1 MFDVVLLFVMDGRQ
15 GVNTEEQVELL
26 RFARD
31 HHQQHT
37 KHIPVIVLSNKIDD
51 PNATEQRL

>member
-1 MFDVVLLFVMDGRQ
+1 VDRIDVVLLVMDGRQ

-31 HHQQHT
+31 HQQHT
-37 KHIPVIVLSNKIDD
+37 KHIPVIVWSNKIDD